1 MGTARSVFFRFRS
14 FRSFRFLPE
23 HRERPIRG
31 ALLVAA
37 LALGARCGLPNP
49 DWHPGSGVADAGS
62 AQSASDAETEPLPEP
77 DAGTGSDELL
87 DGGTQPDAAA
97 APAIRTGVTVCGV
110 PDSCEF
116 VGPRD
121 VASWP
126 FDPCSPWNRPIGDG
140 AIYQAVSSPA
150 LSTRAGDARTTA
162 AINCTEWS
170 HPIFREDPAA
180 GRATA
185 LSGTD
190 EQGHSV
196 AYRLMLP
203 GALGPAAGTDGHL
216 HVIDA
221 AERTVYEM
229 FQARWSSDASSLL
242 ATDLIKNDL
251 YGAGVFDGAASP
263 QGEIWHGV
271 RAYGGSAI
279 AGLIRK
285 GELLGGIRHA
295 LAVAV
300 QRAAMNRNTPNRRGY
315 VWPASYRDDGWE
327 RTYGSS
333 GNVYMGTLLA
343 LDAGEPRQAILAR
356 EQITDPGVQ
365 ALAAALQDYGA
376 YAVDATS
383 DNLTFYAEPAELAA
397 ERIDTTQLARLLPYL
412 RVISNSDA
420 AHVGGGGRGR
430 RCFAPAL

>member
-1 MGTARSVFFRFRS
+1 M
-14 FRSFRFLPE
+14 
-23 HRERPIRG
+23 RG
-31 ALLVAA
+31 ALLVVTLA
-37 LALGARCGLPNP
+37 LAARCGLPNP
-49 DWHPGSGVADAGS
+49 DWHPATGAVDAGS
-62 AQSASDAETEPLPEP
+62 GPGALDAAADAPPPEP
-77 DAGTGSDELL
+77 DADDGSSEPP
-87 DGGTQPDAAA
+87 DGGSEPDAAT
-97 APAIRTGVTVCGV
+97 APAIRTGITRCGV

-116 VGPRD
+116 MDPRD
-121 VASWP
+121 PASWP

-140 AIYQAVSSPA
+140 AVYADVSSPA
-150 LSTRAGDARTTA
+150 LSTRAGGAQTTA

-170 HPIFREDPAA
+170 HPVFREDPAA

-185 LSGTD
+185 LSGSD
-190 EQGHSV
+190 EQGHAVS
-196 AYRLMLP
+196 YWLMLP
-203 GALGPAAGTDGHL
+203 QVLTPAVGTDGHL

-229 FQARWSSDASSLL
+229 FEARWSADGSSVL

-285 GELLGGIRHA
+285 GELQGGIRHA
-295 LAVAV
+295 LAIAV
-300 QRAAMNRNTPNRRGY
+300 QRAAMNQNTPNGRGY

-333 GNVYMGTLLA
+333 GNVHMGTLLA
-343 LDAGEPRQAILAR
+343 LTASEPRPQIFSR
-356 EQITDPGVQ
+356 EGITDPGVQ
-365 ALAAALQDYGA
+365 AIAAALQDYGA
-376 YAVDATS
+376 YVVDATS

-397 ERIDTTQLARLLPYL
+397 ERIDTAQLARLLPYL

-420 AHVGGGGRGR
+420 EHVGGGGHGR
-430 RCFAPAL
+430 QCFAPPL